1 MKKRTI
7 FTTITELLQ
16 NIRKP
21 EYLQLRQVYA
31 VNKDLKYINLI
42 RLIAELLRRGFNV
55 CYFNIDNN
63 TEILREDLIEVL
75 KSDFD
80 SPIGDFRMFDY
91 WEDDLY
97 GKSLFDL
104 SSLTYQEEQRGL
116 FDIDIVIIQNDYLR
130 RAAKIELAKHDDYK
144 INEAEL
150 IKKYAQMDDYCLIGI

>member
-31 VNKDLKYINLI
+31 VNENIKYVNII
-42 RLIAELLRRGFNV
+42 RLLAELLKQGYNI
-55 CYFNIDNN
+55 CYFNIDNVR
-63 TEILREDLIEVL
+63 EDLREDLLEVL

-80 SPIGDFRMFDY
+80 SPIGDFIMFDY

-116 FDIDIVIIQNDYLR
+116 FDIDIVIVNNDYLR

-150 IKKYAQMDDYCLIGI
+150 IKKFAVMDSWCVIGI